1 MQNFFFRLKKY
12 LATSFVVL
20 GVLVLPSVAYASDAV
35 GTVSFVIGDANSST
49 DAKSSQAISRGDK
62 LQAGQIILTGA
73 NGHVHIKMIDGAF
86 VSIRPMSR
94 FRIEEYKYDAVE
106 PKNSRIKFVLE
117 QGTARSITGK
127 AGEASKQSYRLNTPL
142 AAIGIRGTDFVV
154 NTEKDVTRVIVQ
166 SGAIVMTPLSEE
178 CLSTSFGPCNNATA
192 RVLTAAM
199 RDAYLELRNK
209 KDAPVLVP
217 AEKSLNSPNLM
228 SPPRPEEPAADRGN
242 KSSTSSV
249 STVQQDTNQA
259 VTVTTI
265 KTKIDTLASANKPNE
280 KPVDKPIDKPVEKPA
295 EVIPEPVVP
304 AKIWW
309 GRWTTVADGGTT
321 NSALAPDR
329 ETTFSNVVFGMAR
342 EKGEV
347 FVPSSG
353 VAKFKLADSET
364 YLMNPDKSLTAGSV
378 SDTNLV
384 IDFANRKFD
393 TSLIVN
399 VKGISPTEIR
409 AAGDISFQGVF
420 LSETTSPDTIVAGSL
435 SKNGDQVGYLF
446 QRNINSGTI
455 FGATRWIQ

>member
-1 MQNFFFRLKKY
+1 MLGTMQNFFFRLKKY
-12 LATSFVVL
+12 FAASVIVIGAFAMPSLAF
-20 GVLVLPSVAYASDAV
+20 ANDAV
-35 GTVSFVIGDANSST
+35 GTVSFVIGDANSSV
-49 DAKSSQAISRGDK
+49 DAKTNQAIARGDK
-62 LQAGQIILTGA
+62 LQAGQVILTGS

-154 NTEKDVTRVIVQ
+154 STEKDVTRVIVQ

-178 CLSTSFGPCNNATA
+178 CLSTSFGPCNNSTA

-217 AEKSLNSPNLM
+217 AEKSLNSPNLT

-242 KSSTSSV
+242 KPTTPTV
-249 STVQQDTNQA
+249 SNAPQDANQA

-265 KTKIDTLASANKPNE
+265 KTQIDSLANAN
-280 KPVDKPIDKPVEKPA
+280 KPA
-295 EVIPEPVVP
+295 EVKPEPVVP

-309 GRWTTVADGGTT
+309 GRWEVVAGGDGSTT
-321 NSALAPDR
+321 NPALAPDR
-329 ETTFSNVVFGMAR
+329 ETTFSNVVFGMLR

-347 FVPSSG
+347 FVPSAG
-353 VAKFKLADSET
+353 TAKFKLADSES
-364 YLMNPDKSLTAGSV
+364 YLVNPDKSLTAGSI
-378 SDTNLV
+378 SDSNLV

-393 TSLIVN
+393 TSLVVN

-420 LSETTSPDTIVAGSL
+420 MSETTTPDTIVAGSL
-435 SKNGDQVGYLF
+435 SKGGDQVGYLF
-446 QRNINSGTI
+446 QRNISGGMI
-455 FGATRWIQ
+455 VGATRWIQ